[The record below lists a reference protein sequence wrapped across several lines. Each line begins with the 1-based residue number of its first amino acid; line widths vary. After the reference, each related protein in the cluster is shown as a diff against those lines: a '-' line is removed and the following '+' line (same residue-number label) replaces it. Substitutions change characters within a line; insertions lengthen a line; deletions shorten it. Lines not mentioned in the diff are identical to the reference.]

1 MIYSWQYN
9 FEITSKNTPRLLV
22 LPLLVFDHIKYDG
35 LGQAGGAEE
44 AGEAGGEITPQN

>member
-1 MIYSWQYN
+1 MCIN
-9 FEITSKNTPRLLV
+9 KFPLKTSGTDRP
-22 LPLLVFDHIKYDG
+22 LVFDHIKYDG